1 MGENMLTELTCT
13 STSSARG
20 DDLSGVRRVSPG
32 MGHRGGRASTSGEAH
47 VVVNRSSPP
56 GTVVPCLVYE
66 DVREAILW
74 LCDVFGFEQHH
85 RWERDGVVEG
95 AHVLVGEGS
104 VFLRRQRG
112 AEVPP
117 TPGAPRSHSVMV
129 DCPDADAQYER
140 IRSKGGTLIS
150 EPATHPFGER
160 QFSAEDLAGHH
171 WTFSQSVAD
180 VAAEEWG
187 GISEAL

>member
-1 MGENMLTELTCT
+1 M
-13 STSSARG
+13 
-20 DDLSGVRRVSPG
+20 VK
-32 MGHRGGRASTSGEAH
+32 
-47 VVVNRSSPP
+47 NRSAPP
-56 GTVVPCLVYE
+56 GPVVPTLVYA

-95 AHVLVGEGS
+95 AQLLVGEGS
-104 VFLRRQRG
+104 VFLRSKRPG
-112 AEVPP
+112 EEPP
-117 TPGAPRSHSVMV
+117 DPDAPRAHGVMV
-129 DCPDADAQYER
+129 DCPDVDGQYER
-140 IRSKGGTLIS
+140 LVARGAKVLGP
-150 EPATHPFGER
+150 PATHPFGER

-187 GISEAL
+187 GISAPL